1 MTKTVHH
8 AVYDTL
14 ADWETG
20 HATAHL
26 RNGAWHR
33 EPGGFEIV
41 TVGETLDPVVTSG
54 GMRIVPDITLDQLS
68 PQDSELLI
76 LPGADTW
83 VSGELD
89 AFGRKAK
96 EFVAAGVPVAGI
108 CGATVGLARQGLLDE
123 RAHTSNVLEFLTMTV
138 PGYKGAELYV
148 EADAVTADTVITAG
162 ATEPEAFAREIFAR
176 LGVYE
181 PEVLD
186 AWFRLFK
193 NSDASAFAVLEAA
206 GQS

>member
-1 MTKTVHH
+1 MSKTVHH
-8 AVYDTL
+8 AVYSTL

-20 HATAHL
+20 HATTHL
-26 RNGAWHR
+26 RNGVWHR

-41 TVGETLDPVVTSG
+41 VVGETLDPITTAG
-54 GMRIVPDITLDQLS
+54 GLRIVPDITLDQLS
-68 PQDSELLI
+68 PQDSALLI

-89 AFGRKAK
+89 GFGRKAK

-108 CGATVGLARQGLLDE
+108 CGATVGLARQGLLDD
-123 RAHTSNVLEFLTMTV
+123 RAHTSNVLEFLTATV
-138 PGYKGAELYV
+138 PGYKGAERYV
-148 EADAVTADTVITAG
+148 EADAVTDGDVITAG
-162 ATEPEAFAREIFAR
+162 ATEPEAFAREIFTR
-176 LGVYE
+176 LNVYT
-181 PEVLD
+181 PEVLE

-193 NSDASAFAVLEAA
+193 HSDSSAFAALEAA

>member
-1 MTKTVHH
+1 MTKTVHL

-41 TVGETLDPVVTSG
+41 AVGETLDPVVTIG
-54 GMRIVPDITLDQLS
+54 GMRILPDITLDQLS

-96 EFVAAGVPVAGI
+96 EFVAAGIPVAGI

-148 EADAVTADTVITAG
+148 EADAVTADNVITAG

>member
-1 MTKTVHH
+1 MTKRTVHQ
-8 AVYDTL
+8 ALYSTL

-20 HATAHL
+20 HAIAHL

-41 TVGETLDPVVTSG
+41 TVGATLDPIVTAG
-54 GMRIVPDITLDQLS
+54 GLRIVPDITLDRLS
-68 PQDSELLI
+68 PEDSAMLI

-83 VSGELD
+83 VTGELD
-89 AFGRKAK
+89 AFGAKAK
-96 EFVAAGVPVAGI
+96 EFVEAGVPVAGI

-123 RAHTSNVLEFLTMTV
+123 RAHTSNVLEFLTMTT
-138 PGYKGAELYV
+138 PGYKGAERYV
-148 EADAVTADTVITAG
+148 EADAVTDGEVITAG
-162 ATEPEAFAREIFAR
+162 ATEPEAFAREIFAK

-186 AWFRLFK
+186 AWFRLFHD
-193 NSDASAFAVLEAA
+193 SDASAFMVLEAA
-206 GQS
+206 GH